1 MEDLI
6 SNFTQ
11 QLKEALEIGEKAK
24 LRKNGKQISNIII
37 TGLGGS
43 GIGGTIVTEITAN
56 EIKVPIVV
64 NKDYF
69 LPEFANENTLVIA
82 CSYSGNTEETL
93 QAFEEAQKKNCSIV
107 CISSGG
113 KMIELAE
120 KLNLDYIK
128 IPGGMPPRACLG
140 YSLTQLFFVLHH
152 FGFISNSFKN
162 EIQRSIHLLDNEEE
176 DIRTQAKSIAGALL
190 NSLPIIYAVAG
201 YEGVAVR
208 FRQQLNEN
216 SKILCW
222 HHVLP
227 EMNHNEL
234 VGWTQ
239 ENDELAVVI
248 LRNEDDY
255 ERSVKR
261 IEISKEVFQKYTPN
275 IIEIFSKGNSRIE
288 RSLYMIHLCDWI
300 SAEIANLRGIDAVEV
315 RVIDYLKGSLAKA

>member
-6 SNFTQ
+6 ANFTQ
-11 QLKEALEIGEKAK
+11 QLREALEIGEKAK
-24 LRKNGKQISNIII
+24 LRQNEKQISNIII

-93 QAFEEAQKKNCSIV
+93 QAFEAAQKKKCIIV

-113 KMIELAE
+113 KLVELAE
-120 KLNLDYIK
+120 KHNLDYIK
-128 IPGGMPPRACLG
+128 IPGGMPPRACIG

-152 FGFISNSFKN
+152 FGFISGSFKK
-162 EIQRSIHLLDNEEE
+162 EIGKSIHLLDNEEE
-176 DIRTQAKSIAGALL
+176 DIRTKAKSIAGALF
-190 NSLPIIYAVAG
+190 NNLPIIYAVAG

-216 SKILCW
+216 SKILAW

-248 LRNEDDY
+248 FRNEDDY

-288 RSLYMIHLCDWI
+288 RSLYLIHLCDWV

>member
-6 SNFTQ
+6 ANFTQ

-24 LRKNGKQISNIII
+24 LRKNEKKISNIII

-93 QAFEEAQKKNCSIV
+93 QAFETAFKKNCAIV
-107 CISSGG
+107 CVSSGG

-120 KLNLDYIK
+120 KHNLDYIK
-128 IPGGMPPRACLG
+128 IPGGMPPRACIG

-152 FGFISNSFKN
+152 FGFISNSFKK
-162 EIQRSIHLLDNEEE
+162 EIEKSIQLLDNEEE

-190 NSLPIIYAVAG
+190 NNLPIIYAVAG

-216 SKILCW
+216 SKILAW

-288 RSLYMIHLCDWI
+288 RSLYLIHLCDWI

>member
-6 SNFTQ
+6 ANFTD
-11 QLKEALEIGEKAK
+11 QLREALEIGGKAQ
-24 LRKNGKQISNIII
+24 LRQSEKQINNIII

-43 GIGGTIVTEITAN
+43 GIGGTIVSEIVAN
-56 EIKVPIVV
+56 EIKVPIVI

-69 LPEFANENTLVIA
+69 LPAFASENTLVIA

-93 QAFEEAQKKNCSIV
+93 QAFETALKKKCTIV
-107 CISSGG
+107 CITSGG
-113 KMIELAE
+113 KLIELAE
-120 KLNLDYIK
+120 KNNLDYIK

-140 YSLTQLFFVLHH
+140 YSLPQLFFVLHKL
-152 FGFISNSFKN
+152 GFISNSFIS
-162 EIQRSIHLLDNEEE
+162 EIEKAIKLLDAEEE
-176 DIRTQAKSIAGALL
+176 DIRTKAKAIAGALF
-190 NSLPIIYAVAG
+190 NNLPIIYSVAG

-216 SKILCW
+216 SKVLAW

-275 IIEIFSKGNSRIE
+275 ILEIYSKGNSRIE
-288 RSLYMIHLCDWI
+288 RSLYLIHLCDWVT
-300 SAEIANLRGIDAVEV
+300 AEIANLRGIDAVEV

>member
-255 ERSVKR
+255 KRSVKR

-288 RSLYMIHLCDWI
+288 RSLYLIHLCDWI

>member
-11 QLKEALEIGEKAK
+11 QLREALEIGEKAK
-24 LRKNGKQISNIII
+24 LRKNENKISNIII

-93 QAFEEAQKKNCSIV
+93 QAFQTALKKNCTIV
-107 CISSGG
+107 CVSSGG

-120 KLNLDYIK
+120 KHNLDYIK
-128 IPGGMPPRACLG
+128 IPGGMPPRACIG

-162 EIQRSIHLLDNEEE
+162 EIEKSIHLLDNEEE
-176 DIRTQAKSIAGALL
+176 DIRTQAKGIAGALL
-190 NSLPIIYAVAG
+190 NNLPIIYAVSG

-216 SKILCW
+216 SKILAW

-248 LRNEDDY
+248 LRNEDDF

-288 RSLYMIHLCDWI
+288 RSLYLIHLCDWV

>member
-6 SNFTQ
+6 ANFTQ
-11 QLKEALEIGEKAK
+11 QLREALEIGEKAK
-24 LRKNGKQISNIII
+24 LRKYEKQINNIII

-69 LPEFANENTLVIA
+69 LPEFANENTLVVA

-93 QAFEEAQKKNCSIV
+93 QAFETALKKNCSIV
-107 CISSGG
+107 CVSSGG

-120 KLNLDYIK
+120 KHNLDFIK
-128 IPGGMPPRACLG
+128 IPGGMPPRACIG

-162 EIQRSIHLLDNEEE
+162 EIEKSIQLLDNEEE
-176 DIRTQAKSIAGALL
+176 DIRTKSKSIAGALL
-190 NSLPIIYAVAG
+190 NNLPIIYAVAG

-216 SKILCW
+216 SKILAW

-288 RSLYMIHLCDWI
+288 RSLYLIHLCDWV